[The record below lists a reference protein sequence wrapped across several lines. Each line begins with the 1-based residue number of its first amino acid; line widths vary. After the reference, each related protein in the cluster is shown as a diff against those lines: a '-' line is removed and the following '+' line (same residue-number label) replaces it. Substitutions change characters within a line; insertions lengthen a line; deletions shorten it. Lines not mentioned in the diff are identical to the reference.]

1 MNNNLDTQT
10 WKKSLSEDP
19 NAICLDVRTSNEYN
33 EAHIPN
39 SLNMDIYD
47 PTGFMKKIND
57 LDHTKSYFIYCKS
70 GKRSQMA
77 CEIMQQCGFYKLF
90 NLDGGIEDW
99 IEKGNET
106 IK

>member
-1 MNNNLDTQT
+1 MNNNLDTQI
-10 WKKSLSEDP
+10 WKKRLSENS
-19 NAICLDVRTSNEYN
+19 NAICLDVRTLNEYN
-33 EAHIPN
+33 ESRIPN
-39 SLNMDIYD
+39 SVNIDIYD
-47 PTGFMKKIND
+47 PTIFMKKIND

-77 CEIMQQCGFYKLF
+77 CEIMHQYGFNKLF
-90 NLDGGIEDW
+90 NLVGGIEDW